1 MTGRRRGQ
9 KSNAGHEV
17 LHLCI
22 DDHSRATDAEVLNEE
37 IGETATAFANRT
49 ISWFAGHCVAVQRIM
64 PDNGS
69 PYKSRVFNELLGA
82 LRIRHIFTRPYTPR
96 RTARPSAWFARC
108 STSGHISSDTPNR
121 RIARLCYQNG
131 STGITASDRTAR
143 DTEIF
148 PSQESGTTSVKL
160 TPSSRS
166 PQRSRARPASRARR
180 RRCDRRERR
189 R

>member
-37 IGETATAFANRT
+37 IGEIATAFANRT
-49 ISWFAGHCVAVQRIM
+49 ISWFAGHGVAVQRIM

-69 PYKSRVFNELLGA
+69 PYKSRVFNELVGA

-96 RTARPSAWFARC
+96 TNGKAERLVRTMLDEWAYLVGYSQSSHRTALLPKWLHWYKR
-108 STSGHISSDTPNR
+108 
-121 RIARLCYQNG
+121 
-131 STGITASDRTAR
+131 
-143 DTEIF
+143 
-148 PSQESGTTSVKL
+148 
-160 TPSSRS
+160 
-166 PQRSRARPASRARR
+166 QRSHSARHGDIPFSRIGNNFCEANT
-180 RRCDRRERR
+180 
-189 R
+189 